1 MQYRLLLIFLLV
13 FQFAQAQITAPIQ
26 KIDGVEYYMHK
37 VEQGQTLYSIS
48 KLYNV
53 GVKEIQKSNQLGTEG
68 IQLGQILKV
77 RKGGSGMPHPTEQ
90 LVVPEQNNAYLNV
103 PQGYHLVRPGETA
116 YSIAMKYKISLEQLY
131 AWNPGSEDGI
141 GIDDQLKISDK
152 AIAST
157 QARPVKVN
165 TDKLKI
171 YLLLPFYSGV
181 PDSVISAR
189 QKVIR
194 ETALQIYRGMLLAT
208 DTLAAQNIKMDI
220 EVVDFAD
227 NVTLAKEWTQSGKFN
242 DADFLVG
249 PLFKESLEVFA
260 QWGKSK
266 GVWVICPVPISNKVL
281 MGNDH
286 LIKAFPSDVSQWGAT
301 ARFVATHKKATVPVY
316 LYAGKTEV
324 EKKKAEAFKGSYTKA
339 GFKNIVVSGNMDSL
353 IQVVS
358 TAKDSTVLIFPT
370 AQADGVRKLNKKAVA
385 LKKCWVVGLPEWQ
398 DILSEGDYDETVA
411 LNQLSYSFPKAN
423 EADLEDEWVRPWV
436 KKYHRQFFTHPNE
449 YAMCSFDL
457 IQAIA
462 DLHKNYQG
470 DLATHGINY
479 QGLSSN
485 IQLIQVG
492 RGNGY
497 ENIGVLMLHA
507 EKGVISRT
515 KP

>member
-1 MQYRLLLIFLLV
+1 MRYRLLFIFLVL
-13 FQFAQAQITAPIQ
+13 FQFAQGQITAPVQ
-26 KIDGVEYYMHK
+26 KIDGVDYYMHK

-53 GVKEIQKSNQLGTEG
+53 GVKEIQKANQLGTEG
-68 IQLGQILKV
+68 IQLGQVLKV

-90 LVVPEQNNAYLNV
+90 LVVPEQTNAYLNV

-131 AWNPGSEDGI
+131 AWNPGTENGI
-141 GIDDQLKISDK
+141 TIDSQLKISEK
-152 AIAST
+152 AVGSA
-157 QARPVKVN
+157 QAKPVKVN

-171 YLLLPFYSGV
+171 YLLLPFYTGI

-208 DTLAAQNIKMDI
+208 DTLAAQSIKMDI
-220 EVVDFAD
+220 EVIDFAD

-260 QWGKSK
+260 QWAKSK

-301 ARFVATHKKATVPVY
+301 ARYVATHKKANVPVY

-339 GFKNIVVSGNMDSL
+339 GFKNIVVSANLDSL
-353 IQVVS
+353 ISVV
-358 TAKDSTVLIFPT
+358 TVAKDSTVLIVPT
-370 AQADGVRKLNKKAVA
+370 AQGDGVRKLNKKSAA
-385 LKKCWVVGLPEWQ
+385 LRKCWVVGLPEWQ

-457 IQAIA
+457 IQSLA

-515 KP
+515 RP